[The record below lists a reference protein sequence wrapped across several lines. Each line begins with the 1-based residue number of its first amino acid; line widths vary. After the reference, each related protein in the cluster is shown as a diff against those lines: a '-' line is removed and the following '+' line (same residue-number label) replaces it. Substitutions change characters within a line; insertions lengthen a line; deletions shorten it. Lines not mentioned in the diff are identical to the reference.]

1 MQLYKKKTKKPKK
14 NRAGFDYHRPI
25 YLTPRSATAT
35 KVLKKTKKKQK
46 RKNKIKV
53 SIYS

>member
-1 MQLYKKKTKKPKK
+1 MQLYKKNPKKPKK

-35 KVLKKTKKKQK
+35 KVLKKTKKKTK
-46 RKNKIKV
+46 EKK
-53 SIYS
+53 